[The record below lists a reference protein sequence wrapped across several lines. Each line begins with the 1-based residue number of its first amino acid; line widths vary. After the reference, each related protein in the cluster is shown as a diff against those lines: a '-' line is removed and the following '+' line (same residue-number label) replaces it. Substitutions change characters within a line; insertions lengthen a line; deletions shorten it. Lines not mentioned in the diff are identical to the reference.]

1 MKSYL
6 AYVTRNLSAQTTNF
20 TTALLSTMKKKRHK
34 LKRLQQYI
42 MLIKDKNS
50 KETYRQYEK
59 HKNRQTIMHQE
70 EEEKKSVL
78 PYSSSAL
85 EKLKMAYYCLC
96 MYSETAYFSY
106 YWMH

>member
-50 KETYRQYEK
+50 KETYRQYE
-59 HKNRQTIMHQE
+59 